1 MQGPV
6 AKAKGEPT
14 ELETSE
20 LRQSHLAV
28 RRQLRKKKKTKAA
41 REYGAPI
48 SDLEHM
54 RGRGGTDMTAG
65 IKGSGLGRPP
75 SKKYIPHGR
84 GERLGVRSGC
94 PSDGVATRSDVRKSF
109 GSPQS

>member
-1 MQGPV
+1 V
-6 AKAKGEPT
+6 AKAQAKPT
-14 ELETSE
+14 EHETSE

-54 RGRGGTDMTAG
+54 RGRGGTDMTTG
-65 IKGSGLGRPP
+65 IKGSGLGDLKVFAQRWLD
-75 SKKYIPHGR
+75 SKKRAQPPPDPW
-84 GERLGVRSGC
+84 L
-94 PSDGVATRSDVRKSF
+94 PDV
-109 GSPQS
+109 